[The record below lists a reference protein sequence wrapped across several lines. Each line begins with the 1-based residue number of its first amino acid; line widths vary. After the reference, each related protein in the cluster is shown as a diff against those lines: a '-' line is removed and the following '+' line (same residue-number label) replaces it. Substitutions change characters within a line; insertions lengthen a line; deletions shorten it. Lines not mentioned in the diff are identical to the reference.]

1 MTRYG
6 YQCDTCE
13 LDHLA
18 QFDSESEATEWATE
32 WADAGFKVWQVA

>member
-1 MTRYG
+1 MTKYG

-18 QFDSESEATEWATE
+18 QFESESEAKEWAAE
-32 WADAGFKVWQVA
+32 WADLGLDVWEIA